1 MTIKTQSPYQNML
14 IDLMKDDPLPQ
25 EERKIFEALL
35 LADDFL
41 KRQDLVDIVFGKDPN
56 RAKGYNKELLDRI
69 REGVEYLQD
78 RAVPI
83 YVLHGGL
90 HRLGNNMDWIE
101 YTIGEL
107 EGQRNRL
114 QRKVDMM
121 RVYYGRQLI
130 PFEKLKK

>member
-1 MTIKTQSPYQNML
+1 MKIKTQSPYQNML
-14 IDLMKDDPLPQ
+14 SDLMKDDPLPE

-41 KRQDLVDIVFGKDPN
+41 KRQDLVDIVFGKDPK

-83 YVLHGGL
+83 YILHGGL
-90 HRLGNNMDWIE
+90 HRLGNNLDLIE
-101 YTIGEL
+101 YTIQGL
-107 EGQRNRL
+107 EGQRFRL
-114 QRKVDMM
+114 QQKIDSM

-130 PFEKLKK
+130 PFKNLK

>member
-14 IDLMKDDPLPQ
+14 IDLMKDDPLPE

-41 KRQDLVDIVFGKDPN
+41 RCQDLVDIVFGKDPN
-56 RAKGYNKELLDRI
+56 RAKGYNKELLGRI

-83 YVLHGGL
+83 YILHGGL
-90 HRLGNNMDWIE
+90 HRLGNNVDLIE
-101 YTIGEL
+101 YTLQDL
-107 EGQRNRL
+107 ESQRDRL
-114 QRKVDMM
+114 QRKMDEM
-121 RVYYGRQLI
+121 RLYYGRQLI
-130 PFEKLKK
+130 PLKKLK